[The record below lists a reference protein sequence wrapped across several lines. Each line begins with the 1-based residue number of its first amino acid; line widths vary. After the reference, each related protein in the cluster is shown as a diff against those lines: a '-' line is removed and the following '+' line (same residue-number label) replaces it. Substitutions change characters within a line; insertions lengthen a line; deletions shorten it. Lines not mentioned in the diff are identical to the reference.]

1 MTDTRAEHRLISA
14 EGSSILVQGRD
25 GEGDTEQDKEQ
36 LSEQEGE
43 RDLEGEGGL
52 EGERDRAPGPG
63 LG

>member
-1 MTDTRAEHRLISA
+1 MAPEATPSGLRARRLVWVASVA
-14 EGSSILVQGRD
+14 GAMGGCSRA
-25 GEGDTEQDKEQ
+25 
-36 LSEQEGE
+36 GE